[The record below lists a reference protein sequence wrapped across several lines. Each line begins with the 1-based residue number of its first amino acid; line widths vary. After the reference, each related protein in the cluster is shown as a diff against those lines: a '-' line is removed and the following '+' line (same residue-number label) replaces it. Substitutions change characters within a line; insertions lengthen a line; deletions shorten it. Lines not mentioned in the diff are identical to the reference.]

1 MGYGGVGEQGGG
13 FGGEADTGGVAEGS
27 SGNSSSGG
35 GRGGNLGSEMGTVGP
50 GQGYGSGHS
59 STDGNAGGGGRGSG
73 TSNNGYGDTFGDSL
87 DARSAAPEAKAGSS
101 MTGTAAMVSM
111 DDAAKEAKAV
121 FGGWA
126 TQADTQ
132 LGPENVGY
140 GNAAYGGNGAIAN
153 ASQAAAMTRDQHTQ
167 SLEMAGIPESH
178 HAAARPSALAK
189 GLSFAAT
196 VANPVAGLLGTAL
209 STHSAAKNAQTSIG
223 AINDA
228 FGTSLDSSYGTALG
242 QQAVGTAAGTLGGK
256 VGGNFGA
263 KAGMSVAG
271 VPGAVLGGLLG
282 AATLGNT
289 ARGLAM
295 GPNTNTEGPQGP
307 AAGADGDSGLSNAP
321 SSAVASASSTPKSG
335 YVSIDNYAMDS
346 DRNPFDRYSD
356 YAAQFFGTA

>member
-59 STDGNAGGGGRGSG
+59 STDGSAGGGGRGSG

-101 MTGTAAMVSM
+101 MTGMAAMVSM
-111 DDAAKEAKAV
+111 DDAAKEAKAS

-126 TQADTQ
+126 SQVDAQMGTQ
-132 LGPENVGY
+132 NVGY
-140 GNAAYGGNGAIAN
+140 GALSDSAYGRATAPSISPAALTSALQVAGLPEQMAI
-153 ASQAAAMTRDQHTQ
+153 D
-167 SLEMAGIPESH
+167 
-178 HAAARPSALAK
+178 ARPSALTR
-189 GLSFAAT
+189 GLSLAAT

-209 STHSAAKNAQTSIG
+209 NTHTAARNAQASIG

-228 FGTSLDSSYGTALG
+228 FGTSLDDSYGTALG

-256 VGGNFGA
+256 VGGKFGSSI
-263 KAGMSVAG
+263 GMSVAG
-271 VPGAVLGGLLG
+271 VPGAIGAGLLG
-282 AATLGNT
+282 SALASNT

-295 GPNTNTEGPQGP
+295 SPNSTTEGPQGP
-307 AAGADGDSGLSNAP
+307 AAGADGVSGLSNAP
-321 SSAVASASSTPKSG
+321 SSTVASAPSTPKSG